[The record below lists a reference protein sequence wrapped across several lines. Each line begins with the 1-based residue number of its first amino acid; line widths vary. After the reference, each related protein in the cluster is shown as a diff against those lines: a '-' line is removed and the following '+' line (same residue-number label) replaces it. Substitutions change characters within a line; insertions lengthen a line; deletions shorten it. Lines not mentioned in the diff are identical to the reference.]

1 MLTRRHPVCDA
12 GASDELNVTHDRFWA
27 TIINMTE
34 LLSTVVLYQPVTL
47 RHVVMDGLV
56 LGALDR

>member
-1 MLTRRHPVCDA
+1 VCDA
-12 GASDELNVTHDRFWA
+12 GAPDELNVTHDRFWA

-56 LGALDR
+56 PGALDR